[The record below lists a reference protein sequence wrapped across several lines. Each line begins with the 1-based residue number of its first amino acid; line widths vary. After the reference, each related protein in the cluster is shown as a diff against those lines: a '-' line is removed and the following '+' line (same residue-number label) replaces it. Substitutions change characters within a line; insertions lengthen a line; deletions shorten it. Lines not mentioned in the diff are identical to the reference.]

1 MPFGLGL
8 EVRQAVTGQKGG
20 SFRERAKVQ
29 STKENIVRFQRSPKR
44 DRKEGKGEG
53 ESYTLFEQGI
63 RETGSTYRAPWQLQ
77 SNCRKRRNLTRPS
90 TSSH

>member
-8 EVRQAVTGQKGG
+8 EVRQAATGQKGG

-29 STKENIVRFQRSPKR
+29 STKENIVRFQRSLKR
-44 DRKEGKGEG
+44 DRKEGKREG

-63 RETGSTYRAPWQLQ
+63 RETGSTYRASW
-77 SNCRKRRNLTRPS
+77 
-90 TSSH
+90 